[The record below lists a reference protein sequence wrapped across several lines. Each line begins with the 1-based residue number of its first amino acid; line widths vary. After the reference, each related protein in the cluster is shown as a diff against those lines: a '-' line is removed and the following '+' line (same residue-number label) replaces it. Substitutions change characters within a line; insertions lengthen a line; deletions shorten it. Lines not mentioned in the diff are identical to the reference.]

1 MMGIN
6 KVIYKR
12 NNTEFI
18 INVSD
23 ESSLEYDG
31 IVFPMDKMLTINYL
45 SSLFSI
51 TEDWEEEYIDTTF
64 IDGDSWNLVIIY
76 NNGNSK
82 EYKGTSSFP
91 NNFNSLENL
100 NYKLLSEVQH
110 V

>member
-1 MMGIN
+1 MFGI
-6 KVIYKR
+6 KQVIYKR
-12 NNTEFI
+12 NNMSFI
-18 INVSD
+18 INDST
-23 ESSLEYDG
+23 LEYDG
-31 IVFPMDKMLTINYL
+31 ELFPIDNKLLINYL